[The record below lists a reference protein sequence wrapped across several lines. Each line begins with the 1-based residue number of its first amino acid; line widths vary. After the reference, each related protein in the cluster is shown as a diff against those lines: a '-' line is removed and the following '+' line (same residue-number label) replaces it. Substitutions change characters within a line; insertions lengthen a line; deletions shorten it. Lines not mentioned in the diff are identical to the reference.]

1 MIPRR
6 GQILA
11 VPSLVATAAPS
22 AVPVLWAA
30 YITLLP
36 FHRLWRLPWFDQK
49 LQPPEIVFI
58 GLVIASAVVVRR
70 YGLQWRPTFADAAVA
85 AWVGANV
92 LAFVLA
98 ESPHNKEAVIETLGA
113 AYLAALYAAVRITA
127 TPRMLDRFG
136 EWFAYSAVIA
146 AALGITG
153 VVASWLGYRTPLA
166 TVFVIPYFGLA
177 ARAQAFTANPGM
189 LASIITMA
197 IPLFLGGRLGRAWR
211 RRDAALLL
219 VLVLGLVTTVA
230 KTALCLAAALGVM
243 WACRRWESDGGVPR
257 LSRVRLWTAAAISLG
272 ITVAMAVGS
281 HVMVMHQS
289 DVETMSAAQLVGGRP
304 VASFDWHHD
313 SWVLMPT
320 TYTFNNHASLLA
332 IARTWPLG
340 VGLAGQPAFTA
351 RLKDEGRFP
360 PSIWMTTP
368 HSTYLGT
375 AAERGAF
382 GFAALA
388 ALLIVAGIT
397 IRRLF
402 ANPMQSRWEA
412 ASYAGAGVA
421 FLIEALSSD
430 LLNCRHYW
438 LLLAVVVA
446 RRATASRAS

>member
-1 MIPRR
+1 MLKR
-6 GQILA
+6 
-11 VPSLVATAAPS
+11 
-22 AVPVLWAA
+22 LWAA
-30 YITLLP
+30 YIILLP
-36 FHRLWRLPWFDQK
+36 FHRLWHLPWFDQK

-85 AWVGANV
+85 GWVGANL
-92 LAFVLA
+92 LALALA
-98 ESPHNKEAVIETLGA
+98 ESPRNKEAVIETLGVV
-113 AYLAALYAAVRITA
+113 YLAGLYAAVRITA

-153 VVASWLGYRTPLA
+153 VGASWLGYPTPLA
-166 TVFVIPYFGLA
+166 IVFVIPYFGLA

-197 IPLFLGGRLGRAWR
+197 IPLFLGSRLGRAWR
-211 RRDAALLL
+211 RRDAVCLL
-219 VLVLGLVTTVA
+219 VLVLGLVVTVA

-243 WACRRWESDGGVPR
+243 WACGQRKSDSVVPR
-257 LSRVRLWTAAAISLG
+257 LSRVRLWTAAAIALG
-272 ITVAMAVGS
+272 VAVVMAVGS
-281 HVMVMHQS
+281 HVMVMRQR
-289 DVETMSAAQLVGGRP
+289 DIETMSAAQLVGGRP

-313 SWVLMPT
+313 SWVLMLT
-320 TYTFNNHASLLA
+320 TYTFNNHASLVA

-340 VGLAGQPAFTA
+340 VGLAGQPAFAA

-375 AAERGAF
+375 AAERGAV

-388 ALLIVAGIT
+388 ALLIAAGIT
-397 IRRLF
+397 IRGLF
-402 ANPMQSRWEA
+402 ADPIPSWEA

-421 FLIEALSSD
+421 FLIEALSTD

-438 LLLAVVVA
+438 LLLAVVAA
-446 RRATASRAS
+446 RRATVSRAS